1 MNINST
7 ILHNSKFDER
17 ARDRDREREG
27 ERGREEEKGEGGDA
41 CPTVSFYY

>member
-17 ARDRDREREG
+17 ARDREREG
-27 ERGREEEKGEGGDA
+27 ERGREEEKGEGGGA